1 MDRGGCHE
9 GNFETVHDAC
19 ITGKQKIM
27 SEETNLSTRFEKSAH
42 IKDDSVLLQV
52 KKIEN
57 VKLGVLFP
65 EEKLDEILNEW
76 TALFH

>member
-27 SEETNLSTRFEKSAH
+27 SEETDLSTRLEKGAH
-42 IKDDSVLLQV
+42 IKGDSVLVQV

-57 VKLGVLFP
+57 VKLGVLFT
-65 EEKLDEILNEW
+65 EEKLCEILNKR